1 MKWPNLKFF
10 QAIGVLGFGV
20 GVGNAYA
27 GYNSRATA
35 RELVYQVNRMSIDQ
49 GSEVAEEF
57 ASRLTNKL
65 NQKNV
70 TRIFQGITLTSFG
83 IGVTNFIRSKNGQYY
98 TDKINELNRELVIA
112 RGERD
117 MLADKL
123 SEENIEAN
131 MKLLTKIDEKIT
143 IMNNNL
149 NSFINRY
156 QGNQFDS
163 ETKFSDGITNLSN
176 EAQSVTKAA
185 KEAWDQVNKNN
196 ILDLEWLTKSLNEF
210 YSQLGLGETLAAVN
224 LSGCLVVIV
233 SMISIIIVLYS
244 DTLIEKYKIVERYPR
259 LTNIIEIRRKFQK
272 YYLIWDISVILGV
285 VIIMASLNIWFIFT

>member
-1 MKWPNLKFF
+1 M
-10 QAIGVLGFGV
+10 
-20 GVGNAYA
+20 
-27 GYNSRATA
+27 
-35 RELVYQVNRMSIDQ
+35 
-49 GSEVAEEF
+49 
-57 ASRLTNKL
+57 

-98 TDKINELNRELVIA
+98 TDKIDDLNRELVMA

-117 MLADKL
+117 MLAEKL
-123 SEENIEAN
+123 SEQNNEAN

-163 ETKFSDGITNLSN
+163 ENKFSDGITKLSN

-285 VIIMASLNIWFIFT
+285 LIIMASLNIWFIFT

>member
-1 MKWPNLKFF
+1 M
-10 QAIGVLGFGV
+10 
-20 GVGNAYA
+20 
-27 GYNSRATA
+27 
-35 RELVYQVNRMSIDQ
+35 
-49 GSEVAEEF
+49 
-57 ASRLTNKL
+57 
-65 NQKNV
+65 NQKSV

-83 IGVTNFIRSKNGQYY
+83 IGVTNFIKSKNVKFYM
-98 TDKINELNRELVIA
+98 DLIDNLNRELVMV

-117 MLADKL
+117 LLAEKVI
-123 SEENIEAN
+123 EQNNEAN
-131 MKLLTKIDEKIT
+131 MKLLTKLDEKIT

-149 NSFINRY
+149 NDFIKKY

-163 ETKFSDGITNLSN
+163 DNKFSDGVTKLSN
-176 EAQSVTKAA
+176 EAQNVTKAA
-185 KEAWDQVNKNN
+185 KEAWDQINKNN

-210 YSQLGLGETLAAVN
+210 YSQLGLGETIAAVN

-272 YYLIWDISVILGV
+272 YYLIWDISVILCV
-285 VIIMASLNIWFIFT
+285 LIIMASLNILFLFT

>member
-1 MKWPNLKFF
+1 
-10 QAIGVLGFGV
+10 
-20 GVGNAYA
+20 
-27 GYNSRATA
+27 
-35 RELVYQVNRMSIDQ
+35 
-49 GSEVAEEF
+49 
-57 ASRLTNKL
+57 
-65 NQKNV
+65 
-70 TRIFQGITLTSFG
+70 
-83 IGVTNFIRSKNGQYY
+83 
-98 TDKINELNRELVIA
+98 
-112 RGERD
+112 
-117 MLADKL
+117 
-123 SEENIEAN
+123 

-143 IMNNNL
+143 IMNDNL
-149 NSFINRY
+149 NSFIKRY

-163 ETKFSDGITNLSN
+163 ENNFSEGITKLSN

-285 VIIMASLNIWFIFT
+285 LIIMASLNIWFIFT